1 MMQHYEVEDTI
12 LRSNAE
18 LTLTRSD
25 KVSLEIKKG
34 TLTLPVKVADKR
46 RGFIFLGE
54 GKLLIDAIV
63 ETERGAVGKPVQREL
78 RELFLMLG
86 NTEET
91 SKHLEKASDDDLR
104 RNDFTEKT
112 LLAKAQDLLAKFM
125 GKEGA
130 HGSEH
135 FRQSEGSIFAFPNEE
150 SNLDLLLLNGP
161 RLIYTTKDM
170 AFICDGDKSVL
181 NTPRQVFL
189 SAQGTSLPF
198 GRPHMH
204 NGCCQ

>member
-1 MMQHYEVEDTI
+1 MMQHYEVDGTI
-12 LRSNAE
+12 LRTNAE
-18 LTLTRSD
+18 LTLARSD

-34 TLTLPVKVADKR
+34 TLAMAVKSSDQKE
-46 RGFIFLGE
+46 GFIFLGE

-63 ETERGAVGKPVQREL
+63 ETERGAVGKPVQLEL

-91 SKHLEKASDDDLR
+91 SKHLEKANEDDLR
-104 RNDFTEKT
+104 RRNLTEKI
-112 LLAKAQDLLAKFM
+112 LFSKAQDLLTKFTE
-125 GKEGA
+125 KRA
-130 HGSEH
+130 PHGSEH
-135 FRQSEGSIFAFPNEE
+135 FRQPEGSIFAFPNGE

-161 RLIYTTKDM
+161 RLIYTSKDM
-170 AFICDGDKSVL
+170 SFICDGDKSVL

-189 SAQGTSLPF
+189 SAQGTSLAF

-204 NGCCQ
+204 HGCY

>member
-1 MMQHYEVEDTI
+1 MQHYEIDGTI

-18 LTLTRSD
+18 LTLARSD
-25 KVSLEIKKG
+25 KASLEIKKG

-46 RGFIFLGE
+46 EGYIFLGE

-78 RELFLMLG
+78 HELFLMLG

-91 SKHLEKASDDDLR
+91 SKHLEKASDDDLKR
-104 RNDFTEKT
+104 MDFTEKT
-112 LLAKAQDLLAKFM
+112 LLTKAQDLLAKFM
-125 GKEGA
+125 GKEA
-130 HGSEH
+130 THGSAH

-150 SNLDLLLLNGP
+150 NNLDLLLLNGAT
-161 RLIYTTKDM
+161 LIYTTKDM
-170 AFICDGDKSVL
+170 SFICDGDKLVL

-189 SAQGTSLPF
+189 SAQGTSLAL

-204 NGCCQ
+204 HGCCQ

>member
-12 LRSNAE
+12 LRSTAE

-34 TLTLPVKVADKR
+34 TLTLPVKVEDKR
-46 RGFIFLGE
+46 EGYIFLGE

-63 ETERGAVGKPVQREL
+63 ETEKGAVGKPVQREL
-78 RELFLMLG
+78 GELFLMLG

-91 SKHLEKASDDDLR
+91 SKHLEKANEDDLR
-104 RNDFTEKT
+104 RRNLTEKI
-112 LLAKAQDLLAKFM
+112 LFSQAQDLLTKFTE
-125 GKEGA
+125 KRA
-130 HGSEH
+130 PHGSEH
-135 FRQSEGSIFAFPNEE
+135 LRQPEGSIFAFPNGE

-170 AFICDGDKSVL
+170 SFICDGDKSVL

-189 SAQGTSLPF
+189 SAQGASLAF

-204 NGCCQ
+204 HGCCQ